1 MMAVQTIPLRPVA
14 AQEFNV
20 VLGQQA
26 CTLKIYQKS
35 AGLFMD
41 VYLSGKPLIVGV
53 LCRDRSRII
62 RSQYLGFAGDMYF
75 VDTEGEADPY
85 YAGLGSRWVLVYEV
99 GGNGR

>member
-1 MMAVQTIPLRPVA
+1 MAQAIPLRSVA

-26 CTLKIYQKS
+26 CALKLYQKS

-99 GGNGR
+99 GGNG

>member
-75 VDTEGEADPY
+75 VDTEGEQDPY
-85 YAGLGSRWVLVYEV
+85 YAGLGSRWVLMYE
-99 GGNGR
+99 GESNG

>member
-1 MMAVQTIPLRPVA
+1 MAQAIPLRSVA

-99 GGNGR
+99 GGNG

>member
-41 VYLSGKPLIVGV
+41 VYLSGK
-53 LCRDRSRII
+53 R
-62 RSQYLGFAGDMYF
+62 
-75 VDTEGEADPY
+75 
-85 YAGLGSRWVLVYEV
+85 
-99 GGNGR
+99 

>member
-1 MMAVQTIPLRPVA
+1 MAQAIPLRSVA

-26 CTLKIYQKS
+26 CALTLYQKS

-41 VYLSGKPLIVGV
+41 VYLSGEPLIVGV
-53 LCRDRSRII
+53 LCRDRSRIV
-62 RSQYLGFAGDMYF
+62 RSKYLGLAGDMYF

-85 YAGLGSRWVLVYEV
+85 YAGLGSRWVLMFE
-99 GGNGR
+99 GASNG

>member
-1 MMAVQTIPLRPVA
+1 MMAVQTISLRPVA

-75 VDTEGEADPY
+75 VDTEGEQDPQHT
-85 YAGLGSRWVLVYEV
+85 GLGSRWVLVYEV
-99 GGNGR
+99 GGNG

>member
-1 MMAVQTIPLRPVA
+1 MAQAIPLRSVA

-26 CTLKIYQKS
+26 CALKLYQKS

-41 VYLSGKPLIVGV
+41 VYLSGEPLIVGV
-53 LCRDRSRII
+53 LCRDRSRIV
-62 RSQYLGFAGDMYF
+62 RSQYLGLAGDMYF

-85 YAGLGSRWVLVYEV
+85 YAGLGSRWVLMFE
-99 GGNGR
+99 GASNG

>member
-1 MMAVQTIPLRPVA
+1 MAQAIRLRSVA

-26 CTLKIYQKS
+26 CALKLYQKS

-53 LCRDRSRII
+53 LCRDRSRIV
-62 RSQYLGFAGDMYF
+62 RSKYLGLAGDMYF

-85 YAGLGSRWVLVYEV
+85 YAGLGSRWVLMFE
-99 GGNGR
+99 GASNG

>member
-1 MMAVQTIPLRPVA
+1 MAQAIPLRSVA

-75 VDTEGEADPY
+75 VDTEGEQDPQHT
-85 YAGLGSRWVLVYEV
+85 GLGSRWVLVYEV
-99 GGNGR
+99 GGDGR

>member
-1 MMAVQTIPLRPVA
+1 MAQAIPLRSVA

-26 CTLKIYQKS
+26 CALKLYQKS

-41 VYLSGKPLIVGV
+41 VYLSGEPLIVGV
-53 LCRDRSRII
+53 LCRDRSRIV
-62 RSQYLGFAGDMYF
+62 RSKYLGLAGDMYF

-85 YAGLGSRWVLVYEV
+85 YAGLGSRWVRMFE
-99 GGNGR
+99 GASNG

>member
-1 MMAVQTIPLRPVA
+1 MAQAIPLRSVA

-26 CTLKIYQKS
+26 CALKLYQKS

-41 VYLSGKPLIVGV
+41 VYLSGEPLIVGV
-53 LCRDRSRII
+53 LCRDRSRIV
-62 RSQYLGFAGDMYF
+62 RSKYLGLAGDMYF

-85 YAGLGSRWVLVYEV
+85 YAGLGSRWVLMFE
-99 GGNGR
+99 GARNG